1 MLTDTIAAISTG
13 GNSSG
18 INIIRISGNNAKNII
33 DKIYTNKDKLEHQ
46 KIIYG
51 KIINPST
58 KNMVDE
64 VLVSYFKEPNSF
76 TGEDVCEINCHGG
89 RKVTLQILNLVLEC
103 GARIAE
109 PGEFSKRAFLN
120 GKMDLSKAEAII
132 DVINA
137 KTSAQAKL
145 ATNQLEG
152 GLYNKV
158 EDIRDKLVTLMAEI
172 EVSIDYPEY
181 DYEEIDNGKIN
192 ERLELI
198 EKEINLLI
206 KTYDD
211 GKYIK
216 DGINLAIVGNTNV
229 GKSSLLNTLLNEEK
243 AIVTDI
249 EGTTRDII
257 EETLVIGNLVL
268 NISDTAG
275 IRDTEDVV
283 EAIGVN
289 KSLKAIDDTDMIIYL
304 LDITRGVTDKDIELL
319 NKIKTTNKPYIIGI
333 NKIDISREMIQKIKE
348 ELKDFDNIIA
358 LSAATR
364 EGIDELKDTI
374 ENIFNIS
381 SFDSE
386 ENRIVVNERHKYLL
400 ESARESLN
408 KAKQITILGESIDI
422 AAIDIKEAIEILGN
436 ITGKD
441 ASSDVVNKIFE
452 KFCLG
457 K

>member
-1 MLTDTIAAISTG
+1 MLTETIAAISTG
-13 GNSSG
+13 GTSSG
-18 INIIRISGNNAKNII
+18 INIIRISGKNAKNII
-33 DKIYTNKDKLEHQ
+33 DKIYTNKDKLDHQ

-51 KIINPST
+51 KIVNPST
-58 KNMVDE
+58 KEIVDE

-89 RKVTLQILNLVLEC
+89 RKVTLDILNLVVQN
-103 GARIAE
+103 GARLAE

-137 KTSAQAKL
+137 KTSAQAKI
-145 ATNQLEG
+145 ATNQLQG
-152 GLYNKV
+152 GLYQKV

-181 DYEEIDNGKIN
+181 DYEEISNEKII
-192 ERLELI
+192 ERINKVES
-198 EKEINLLI
+198 EIASLI

-229 GKSSLLNTLLNEEK
+229 GKSSLLNTLLKEEK

-249 EGTTRDII
+249 EGTTRDVI

-268 NISDTAG
+268 NVSDTAG
-275 IRDTEDVV
+275 IRETDDIV
-283 EAIGVN
+283 EAIGVT
-289 KSLKAIDDTDMIIYL
+289 KSLKAIEETDIVIYL
-304 LDITRGVTDKDIELL
+304 IDITRGIEAKDIELL
-319 NKIKTTNKPYIIGI
+319 NKIKDLNKPYIIGL
-333 NKIDISREMIQKIKE
+333 NKIDISREKLNEIIQQLKE
-348 ELKDFDNIIA
+348 YKNVLPISTASGEGITELKETIENMFNIKDFD
-358 LSAATR
+358 
-364 EGIDELKDTI
+364 
-374 ENIFNIS
+374 
-381 SFDSE
+381 SE
-386 ENRIVVNERHKYLL
+386 QNRIIVNERHKHLL
-400 ESARESLN
+400 QLAKESLIKAREISN
-408 KAKQITILGESIDI
+408 MGESLDI
-422 AAIDIKEAIEILGN
+422 AAIDIKQATSLLGE

-441 ASSDVVNKIFE
+441 ASIDVVNRIFE

>member
-1 MLTDTIAAISTG
+1 MLTETITAISTG

-18 INIIRISGNNAKNII
+18 INIIRISGKNAKNIVDNI
-33 DKIYTNKDKLEHQ
+33 FTNHSKLDHK

-51 KIINPST
+51 KIINPSNT
-58 KNMVDE
+58 KIIDE
-64 VLVSYFKEPNSF
+64 VLVSYFKAPNSF

-89 RKVTLQILNLVLEC
+89 RKVTLDILGLVVAQ
-103 GARIAE
+103 GARLAE

-152 GLYNKV
+152 GLYDKV
-158 EDIRDKLVTLMAEI
+158 EEIRDKLVTLMAEI

-181 DYEEIDNGKIN
+181 DYEEIDNGKLN
-192 ERLELI
+192 KKLEET
-198 EKEINLLI
+198 EKEIKLLI

-216 DGINLAIVGNTNV
+216 DGVNLAIVGNTNV

-249 EGTTRDII
+249 EGTTRDVI

-268 NISDTAG
+268 NVSDTAG
-275 IRDTEDVV
+275 IRDTEDIV
-283 EAIGVN
+283 EAIGVS
-289 KSLKAIDDTDMIIYL
+289 KSLKAIEDTDMIIYL
-304 LDITRGVTDKDIELL
+304 IDITRGIDNKDIELL
-319 NKIKTTNKPYIIGI
+319 DKIKGLNKPYIIGL
-333 NKIDISREMIQKIKE
+333 NKIDISREKLNEIKVS
-348 ELKDFDNIIA
+348 LSDYNNVIA
-358 LSAATR
+358 ISTATR
-364 EGIDELKDTI
+364 EGIDELKETI
-374 ENIFNIS
+374 ETMFNIN

-386 ENRIVVNERHKYLL
+386 ENRIVVNERHKGLL
-400 ESARESLN
+400 ERAKEHLN
-408 KAKQITILGESIDI
+408 KAKEITELGESLDI
-422 AAIDIKEAIEILGN
+422 AAIDIKEATNLLGE

>member
-1 MLTDTIAAISTG
+1 MLTETIAAISTG

-18 INIIRISGNNAKNII
+18 INIIRISGNKAL
-33 DKIYTNKDKLEHQ
+33 KIMEKIFTNFSKLDHQ

-58 KNMVDE
+58 NNIVDE
-64 VLVSYFKEPNSF
+64 VLVSCFKAPNSF

-89 RKVTLQILNLVLEC
+89 RRVTLDILNIVTSV

-120 GKMDLSKAEAII
+120 GKLDLSKAEAII

-137 KTSAQAKL
+137 KTKAQAEL
-145 ATNQLEG
+145 ALNQLEG
-152 GLYNKV
+152 GIFSRV
-158 EDIRDKLVTLMAEI
+158 ESIREKLVTLMAEI

-181 DYEEIDNGKIN
+181 DYEEITSNVLQ
-192 ERLELI
+192 ERLKDI
-198 EKEINLLI
+198 KKEIEDLL

-229 GKSSLLNTLLNEEK
+229 GKSSLLNNLLKEEK

-275 IRDTEDVV
+275 IRETSDVV

-289 KSLKAIDDTDMIIYL
+289 KSLKAIEDTDMIIYL
-304 LDITRGVTDKDIELL
+304 IDLSRGINNKDIELL
-319 NKIKTTNKPYIIGI
+319 NKIKDLGKPCIIGL
-333 NKIDISREMIQKIKE
+333 NKVDISREMVNEIKGKLNDYNNVIPISTKTSDGIE
-348 ELKDFDNIIA
+348 KLKNIIEE
-358 LSAATR
+358 T
-364 EGIDELKDTI
+364 
-374 ENIFNIS
+374 FNIS
-381 SFDSE
+381 AFDSE
-386 ENRIVVNERHKYLL
+386 ENRIVVNERHKEFL
-400 ESARESLN
+400 EKAVERISKAMEIAQKDESVDLV
-408 KAKQITILGESIDI
+408 
-422 AAIDIKEAIEILGN
+422 AIDIKETTTYLGN

-441 ASSDVVNKIFE
+441 ASSDIINKIFE

>member
-1 MLTDTIAAISTG
+1 MLTETIAAISTG

-18 INIIRISGNNAKNII
+18 INIIRISGKNAKEII
-33 DKIYTNKDKLEHQ
+33 DRIYTNKDKLDHQ
-46 KIIYG
+46 RIIYG
-51 KIINPST
+51 KIVNPST
-58 KNMVDE
+58 NRVVDE
-64 VLVSYFKEPNSF
+64 VLVSYFKAPNSF

-89 RKVTLQILNLVLEC
+89 RKVTLDILSLVVAC
-103 GARIAE
+103 GARLAE

-145 ATNQLEG
+145 ASNQLAG
-152 GLYNKV
+152 GLYDKV
-158 EDIRDKLVTLMAEI
+158 EKIRDKLVTLMAEI

-181 DYEEIDNGKIN
+181 DYDEISNDKLNTRLEEID
-192 ERLELI
+192 
-198 EKEINLLI
+198 KEIAALI

-216 DGINLAIVGNTNV
+216 DGVNLAIVGNTNV

-249 EGTTRDII
+249 EGTTRDVI

-268 NISDTAG
+268 NVSDTAG

-283 EAIGVN
+283 EAIGVS
-289 KSLKAIDDTDMIIYL
+289 KSLKAIEDTDMIIYL
-304 LDITRGVTDKDIELL
+304 IDITRGVEVKDIELL
-319 NKIKTTNKPYIIGI
+319 DKIKALGKPYIIGL
-333 NKIDISREMIQKIKE
+333 NKIDISREKLNKVKE
-348 ELKDFDNIIA
+348 QLKGYSNVISI
-358 LSAATR
+358 STSTR
-364 EGIDELKDTI
+364 EGIDELKNTI
-374 ENIFNIS
+374 ESIFNIKE
-381 SFDSE
+381 FDSE
-386 ENRIVVNERHKYLL
+386 ENRIVVNERHKQLL
-400 ESARESLN
+400 ENAKARLMKAKEITMMGESL
-408 KAKQITILGESIDI
+408 DI
-422 AAIDIKEAIEILGN
+422 AAIDIKEATSLLGD

>member
-1 MLTDTIAAISTG
+1 MLTETIAAISTG

-18 INIIRISGNNAKNII
+18 INIIRISGKNSKNII
-33 DKIYTNKDKLEHQ
+33 DKIYTNKDKLDHQ

-51 KIINPST
+51 KIVNPET
-58 KNMVDE
+58 NKIIDE

-89 RKVTLQILNLVLEC
+89 RKVTLDILNLVVAC
-103 GARIAE
+103 GARLAE

-145 ATNQLEG
+145 ASNQLEG
-152 GLYNKV
+152 GLYDKV
-158 EDIRDKLVTLMAEI
+158 ELIRDKLVTLMAEI

-181 DYEEIDNGKIN
+181 DYEEIDNGKLNI
-192 ERLELI
+192 RLKDI
-198 EKEINLLI
+198 IKEISFLI

-216 DGINLAIVGNTNV
+216 DGVNLAIVGNTNV

-249 EGTTRDII
+249 EGTTRDVI

-268 NISDTAG
+268 NVSDTAG
-275 IRDTEDVV
+275 IRETEDVV
-283 EAIGVN
+283 EAIGVS
-289 KSLKAIDDTDMIIYL
+289 KSLKAIEDTDMIIYMI
-304 LDITRGVTDKDIELL
+304 DITRGVEPKDVELL
-319 NKIKTTNKPYIIGI
+319 NKIKGLGKPYIVGL
-333 NKIDISREMIQKIKE
+333 NKIDISREKLNEIKQK
-348 ELKDFDNIIA
+348 LNDYDNVIA
-358 LSAATR
+358 ISTATR
-364 EGIDELKDTI
+364 EGIDVLKETI
-374 ENIFNIS
+374 ETIFNIKE
-381 SFDSE
+381 FDGES
-386 ENRIVVNERHKYLL
+386 NRIVVNERHKHLL
-400 ESARESLN
+400 EKAKISLNSAIEVTAIGESL
-408 KAKQITILGESIDI
+408 DI
-422 AAIDIKEAIEILGN
+422 AAIDIKQATSLLGE

>member
-1 MLTDTIAAISTG
+1 MLTETIAAISTG
-13 GNSSG
+13 GTSSG
-18 INIIRISGNNAKNII
+18 INIIRISGKNAKNII
-33 DKIYTNKDKLEHQ
+33 DKIYTNKDKLDHQ

-51 KIINPST
+51 KIVNPLT
-58 KNMVDE
+58 KEIVDE

-89 RKVTLQILNLVLEC
+89 RKVTLDILNLVVQN
-103 GARIAE
+103 GARLAE

-137 KTSAQAKL
+137 KTSAQAKI
-145 ATNQLEG
+145 ATNQLQG
-152 GLYNKV
+152 GLYQKV

-181 DYEEIDNGKIN
+181 DYEEISNEKII
-192 ERLELI
+192 ERINKVES
-198 EKEINLLI
+198 EIASLI

-229 GKSSLLNTLLNEEK
+229 GKSSLLNTLLKEEK

-249 EGTTRDII
+249 EGTTRDVI

-268 NISDTAG
+268 NVSDTAG
-275 IRDTEDVV
+275 IRETDDIV
-283 EAIGVN
+283 EAIGVT
-289 KSLKAIDDTDMIIYL
+289 KSLKAIEETDIVIYL
-304 LDITRGVTDKDIELL
+304 IDITRGIEAKDIELL
-319 NKIKTTNKPYIIGI
+319 NKIKDLNKPYIIGL
-333 NKIDISREMIQKIKE
+333 NKIDISREKLNEIIQQLKE
-348 ELKDFDNIIA
+348 YNNVLPISTASGEGITELKETIENMFNIKDFD
-358 LSAATR
+358 
-364 EGIDELKDTI
+364 
-374 ENIFNIS
+374 
-381 SFDSE
+381 SE
-386 ENRIVVNERHKYLL
+386 QNRIIVNERHKHLL
-400 ESARESLN
+400 QLAKESLIKAREISN
-408 KAKQITILGESIDI
+408 MGESLDI
-422 AAIDIKEAIEILGN
+422 AAIDIKQATSLLGE

-441 ASSDVVNKIFE
+441 ASIDVVNRIFE

>member
-1 MLTDTIAAISTG
+1 MD
-13 GNSSG
+13 
-18 INIIRISGNNAKNII
+18 
-33 DKIYTNKDKLEHQ
+33 HQ

-51 KIINPST
+51 KIVNHST
-58 KNMVDE
+58 NNIVDE

-89 RKVTLQILNLVLEC
+89 RKVTLDILNLVVAN
-103 GARIAE
+103 GARLAE

-158 EDIRDKLVTLMAEI
+158 ELLRDKLVTLMAEI

-181 DYEEIDNGKIN
+181 DYEEIDNGKLN
-192 ERLELI
+192 NRLEEI
-198 EKEINLLI
+198 EKDINVLI
-206 KTYDD
+206 KTYND

-216 DGINLAIVGNTNV
+216 DGVNLAIVGNTNV

-249 EGTTRDII
+249 EGTTRDVI
-257 EETLVIGNLVL
+257 EETLILGNLVI
-268 NISDTAG
+268 NVSDTAG

-283 EAIGVN
+283 EAIGVT
-289 KSLKAIDDTDMIIYL
+289 KSLKAIENTDMIIYL
-304 LDITRGVTDKDIELL
+304 IDTTRGIDSKDIELL
-319 NKIKTTNKPYIIGI
+319 DKIKGLGKPYIIGL
-333 NKIDISREMIQKIKE
+333 NKIDISREKLDEIKAA
-348 ELKDFDNIIA
+348 LDGYNNIIA
-358 LSAATR
+358 ISAETQ
-364 EGIDELKDTI
+364 EGIGELKETI
-374 ENIFNIS
+374 EKIFNIN

-386 ENRIVVNERHKYLL
+386 ENRIVVNERHKQLL
-400 ESARESLN
+400 EKAKVHLN
-408 KAKQITILGESIDI
+408 KAKEITLLGESLDI
-422 AAIDIKEAIEILGN
+422 AAIDIKEATSLLGE

-441 ASSDVVNKIFE
+441 ASADVVNKIFE

>member
-33 DKIYTNKDKLEHQ
+33 DRIYTNKDKLEHQ
-46 KIIYG
+46 KIMYG
-51 KIINPST
+51 KIINPLT
-58 KNMVDE
+58 NNTVDE

-192 ERLELI
+192 ERLDVI
-198 EKEINLLI
+198 EKEISSLI

-216 DGINLAIVGNTNV
+216 DGINLAIIGNTNV

-249 EGTTRDII
+249 EGTTRDVI

-275 IRDTEDVV
+275 IRDTEDIV

-304 LDITRGVTDKDIELL
+304 LDITRGVTSKDIELL
-319 NKIKTTNKPYIIGI
+319 NKIKNTNKPYIIGI
-333 NKIDISREMIQKIKE
+333 NKIDISREMIQKTKE
-348 ELKDFDNIIA
+348 ELKDFNNIIP
-358 LSAATR
+358 LSTATG
-364 EGIDELKDTI
+364 EGVDELKETI

-400 ESARESLN
+400 ERAKESLN
-408 KAKQITILGESIDI
+408 KAKQITVLRESIDI
-422 AAIDIKEAIEILGN
+422 AAIDIKETIEILGN

>member
-1 MLTDTIAAISTG
+1 MLTETIAAISTG

-18 INIIRISGNNAKNII
+18 INIIRISGKNAKNIVDNI
-33 DKIYTNKDKLEHQ
+33 FTNHSKLDHQ

-51 KIINPST
+51 KIVNQSNT
-58 KNMVDE
+58 KILDE
-64 VLVSYFKEPNSF
+64 VLVSYFKSPNSF

-89 RKVTLQILNLVLEC
+89 RKVTLDILSLVVAS
-103 GARIAE
+103 GARLAE

-152 GLYNKV
+152 GLYDKV
-158 EDIRDKLVTLMAEI
+158 ELIRDKLVTLMAEI

-181 DYEEIDNGKIN
+181 DYEEIDNGKLN
-192 ERLELI
+192 SRI
-198 EKEINLLI
+198 EEIQKEINLLI
-206 KTYDD
+206 KTYND

-216 DGINLAIVGNTNV
+216 DGVNLAIVGNTNV

-243 AIVTDI
+243 AIVTNI
-249 EGTTRDII
+249 EGTTRDVI
-257 EETLVIGNLVL
+257 EETLVIGNLLL
-268 NISDTAG
+268 NVSDTAG

-283 EAIGVN
+283 EAIGVT
-289 KSLKAIDDTDMIIYL
+289 KSLKAIEDTDMIIYL
-304 LDITRGVTDKDIELL
+304 IDITRGVEDKDIELL
-319 NKIKTTNKPYIIGI
+319 NKIKALRKPYIIGL
-333 NKIDISREMIQKIKE
+333 NKIDISREKLNEIKDK
-348 ELKDFDNIIA
+348 LSGYSNVIA
-358 LSAATR
+358 ISTATR
-364 EGIDELKDTI
+364 EGIDELKEKI
-374 ENIFNIS
+374 ETMFNIN

-386 ENRIVVNERHKYLL
+386 ENRIVVNERHKQLL
-400 ESARESLN
+400 EKAKVHLN
-408 KAKQITILGESIDI
+408 KAKEITELGESLDI
-422 AAIDIKEAIEILGN
+422 AAIDIKEATSLLGE

>member
-1 MLTDTIAAISTG
+1 MLTETIAAISTG

-18 INIIRISGNNAKNII
+18 INIIRISGKNAKDII
-33 DKIYTNKDKLEHQ
+33 DRIYTNKDKLDHQ

-51 KIINPST
+51 NIVNPST
-58 KNMVDE
+58 NKIVDE
-64 VLVSYFKEPNSF
+64 VLVSYFKAPNSF

-89 RKVTLQILNLVLEC
+89 RKVTLDILNLVIVN
-103 GARIAE
+103 GARLAE

-120 GKMDLSKAEAII
+120 GKMDLSKAEAVI

-145 ATNQLEG
+145 AANQLAG
-152 GLYNKV
+152 GLYDRV
-158 EDIRDKLVTLMAEI
+158 EIIRDKLVTLMAEI

-181 DYEEIDNGKIN
+181 DYEEISNDKLNIRLDEIN
-192 ERLELI
+192 E
-198 EKEINLLI
+198 EISALI
-206 KTYDD
+206 KTYND

-216 DGINLAIVGNTNV
+216 DGVNLAIVGNTNV

-249 EGTTRDII
+249 EGTTRDVI

-268 NISDTAG
+268 NVSDTAG

-283 EAIGVN
+283 EAIGVS
-289 KSLKAIDDTDMIIYL
+289 KSLKAIEDTDMIIYL
-304 LDITRGVTDKDIELL
+304 IDITRGVENKDIELL
-319 NKIKTTNKPYIIGI
+319 DKIKDLGKPYIIGL
-333 NKIDISREMIQKIKE
+333 NKIDISREKLEQIKQQ
-348 ELKDFDNIIA
+348 LSDYDNV
-358 LSAATR
+358 LSISTATR
-364 EGIDELKDTI
+364 EGIDILKETI
-374 ENIFNIS
+374 ETIFNIKD
-381 SFDSE
+381 FDSE
-386 ENRIVVNERHKYLL
+386 ENRIVVNERHKQLL
-400 ESARESLN
+400 E
-408 KAKQITILGESIDI
+408 KAKKSLIKAKEITILGESLDI
-422 AAIDIKEAIEILGN
+422 AAIDVKEATIILGE

>member
-1 MLTDTIAAISTG
+1 MLTETIAAISTG

-18 INIIRISGNNAKNII
+18 INIIRISGKNAKDII
-33 DKIYTNKDKLEHQ
+33 GKIYTNNDKLEHQ

-51 KIINPST
+51 KIVNPST
-58 KNMVDE
+58 NKVVDE
-64 VLVSYFKEPNSF
+64 VLVSYFKAPNSF

-89 RKVTLQILNLVLEC
+89 RKVTLDILNLVIAC
-103 GARIAE
+103 GARLAE

-145 ATNQLEG
+145 AANQLAG
-152 GLYNKV
+152 GLYDKV
-158 EDIRDKLVTLMAEI
+158 ELIRDKLVTLMAEI

-181 DYEEIDNGKIN
+181 DYEEIDNGKLN
-192 ERLELI
+192 VRLE
-198 EKEINLLI
+198 EINKDISALI

-216 DGINLAIVGNTNV
+216 DGVNLAIVGNTNV
-229 GKSSLLNTLLNEEK
+229 GKSSLLNTLLDEEK

-249 EGTTRDII
+249 EGTTRDVI

-268 NISDTAG
+268 NVSDTAG
-275 IRDTEDVV
+275 IRDTDDVV
-283 EAIGVN
+283 EAIGVS
-289 KSLKAIDDTDMIIYL
+289 KSLKAIEDTDIIIYL
-304 LDITRGVTDKDIELL
+304 IDTTRGVGDKDIELL
-319 NKIKTTNKPYIIGI
+319 NKIKSLGKPYIIGL
-333 NKIDISREMIQKIKE
+333 NKIDISREKLEKNKQQLNEYNNVISI
-348 ELKDFDNIIA
+348 
-358 LSAATR
+358 STATR
-364 EGIDELKDTI
+364 EGIDELKNTI
-374 ENIFNIS
+374 ETIFNIKE
-381 SFDSE
+381 FDSE
-386 ENRIVVNERHKYLL
+386 ENRIVVNERHKQLL
-400 ESARESLN
+400 EKARESLN
-408 KAKQITILGESIDI
+408 KAKEITIVGESLDI
-422 AAIDIKEAIEILGN
+422 ASIDIKEATNLLGD

>member
-1 MLTDTIAAISTG
+1 MLTETIAAISTG
-13 GNSSG
+13 GTSSG
-18 INIIRISGNNAKNII
+18 INIIRISGKNAKNII
-33 DKIYTNKDKLEHQ
+33 DKIYTNKDKLDHQ

-51 KIINPST
+51 KIVNPST
-58 KNMVDE
+58 KEIVDE

-89 RKVTLQILNLVLEC
+89 RKVTLDILNLVVQN
-103 GARIAE
+103 GARLAE

-137 KTSAQAKL
+137 KTSAQAKI
-145 ATNQLEG
+145 ATNRLQG
-152 GLYNKV
+152 GLYQKV

-181 DYEEIDNGKIN
+181 DYEEISNEKII
-192 ERLELI
+192 ERINKVES
-198 EKEINLLI
+198 EIASLI

-229 GKSSLLNTLLNEEK
+229 GKSSLLNTLLKEEK

-249 EGTTRDII
+249 EGTTRDVI

-268 NISDTAG
+268 NVSDTAG
-275 IRDTEDVV
+275 IRETDDIV
-283 EAIGVN
+283 EAIGVT
-289 KSLKAIDDTDMIIYL
+289 KSLKAIEETDIVIYL
-304 LDITRGVTDKDIELL
+304 IDITRGIEAKDIELL
-319 NKIKTTNKPYIIGI
+319 NKIKDLNKPYIIGL
-333 NKIDISREMIQKIKE
+333 NKIDISREKLNEIIQQLKSYNNVLPISTASGEGITELKE
-348 ELKDFDNIIA
+348 TIENMFNIKDFD
-358 LSAATR
+358 
-364 EGIDELKDTI
+364 
-374 ENIFNIS
+374 
-381 SFDSE
+381 SE
-386 ENRIVVNERHKYLL
+386 QNRIIVNERHKHLL
-400 ESARESLN
+400 QLAKESLIKAREISN
-408 KAKQITILGESIDI
+408 MGESLDI
-422 AAIDIKEAIEILGN
+422 AAIDIKQATSLLGE

-441 ASSDVVNKIFE
+441 ASIDVVNRIFE

>member
-1 MLTDTIAAISTG
+1 MLTETIAAISTG

-18 INIIRISGNNAKNII
+18 INIIRISGKDAKNII
-33 DKIYTNKDKLEHQ
+33 DKIYTNKDKLDHQ
-46 KIIYG
+46 RIIYG

-58 KNMVDE
+58 NKVVDE
-64 VLVSYFKEPNSF
+64 VLVSYFKAPNSF

-89 RKVTLQILNLVLEC
+89 RKVTLDILNLVVAC
-103 GARIAE
+103 GARLAE

-145 ATNQLEG
+145 AANQLAG
-152 GLYNKV
+152 GLYDRV
-158 EDIRDKLVTLMAEI
+158 EQIRDKLVTLMAEI

-181 DYEEIDNGKIN
+181 DYEEIDNGKLNVRLDEIN
-192 ERLELI
+192 
-198 EKEINLLI
+198 KEIASLI

-216 DGINLAIVGNTNV
+216 DGVNLAIVGNTNV

-249 EGTTRDII
+249 EGTTRDVI

-268 NISDTAG
+268 NVSDTAG
-275 IRDTEDVV
+275 IRETEDVV
-283 EAIGVN
+283 EAIGVS
-289 KSLKAIDDTDMIIYL
+289 KSLKAIEDTDMIIYL
-304 LDITRGVTDKDIELL
+304 IDITRGVDSKDIELL
-319 NKIKTTNKPYIIGI
+319 DKIKGLGKPYIVGL
-333 NKIDISREMIQKIKE
+333 NKIDISREKLNEIKE
-348 ELKDFDNIIA
+348 QLKNYDNVISI
-358 LSAATR
+358 STATR
-364 EGIDELKDTI
+364 EGIDTLKETI
-374 ENIFNIS
+374 ETIFNIKE
-381 SFDSE
+381 FDSE
-386 ENRIVVNERHKYLL
+386 ENRIVVNERHRGLL
-400 ESARESLN
+400 EKAKDSLN
-408 KAKQITILGESIDI
+408 KAKEITMLGESLDI
-422 AAIDIKEAIEILGN
+422 AAIDIKQATSLLGD

>member
-1 MLTDTIAAISTG
+1 MLTETIAAISTG

-18 INIIRISGNNAKNII
+18 INIIRISGKNAKDII
-33 DKIYTNKDKLEHQ
+33 DRIYTNKDKLDHQ

-51 KIINPST
+51 NIVNPST
-58 KNMVDE
+58 NKIVDE
-64 VLVSYFKEPNSF
+64 VLVSYFKAPNSF

-89 RKVTLQILNLVLEC
+89 RKVTLDILNLVIAN
-103 GARIAE
+103 GARLAE

-120 GKMDLSKAEAII
+120 GKMDLSKAEAVI

-145 ATNQLEG
+145 AANQLAG
-152 GLYNKV
+152 GLYDRV
-158 EDIRDKLVTLMAEI
+158 EIIRDKLITLMAEI

-181 DYEEIDNGKIN
+181 DYEEISNDKLNIRLDEIN
-192 ERLELI
+192 E
-198 EKEINLLI
+198 EISALI
-206 KTYDD
+206 KTYND

-216 DGINLAIVGNTNV
+216 DGVNLAIVGNTNV

-249 EGTTRDII
+249 EGTTRDVI

-268 NISDTAG
+268 NVSDTAG

-283 EAIGVN
+283 EAIGVS
-289 KSLKAIDDTDMIIYL
+289 KSLKAIEDTDMIIYL
-304 LDITRGVTDKDIELL
+304 IDITRGVENKDIELL
-319 NKIKTTNKPYIIGI
+319 DKIKDLGKPYIIGL
-333 NKIDISREMIQKIKE
+333 NKIDISREKLEQIKQQ
-348 ELKDFDNIIA
+348 LSDYDNV
-358 LSAATR
+358 LSISTATR
-364 EGIDELKDTI
+364 EGIDILKETI
-374 ENIFNIS
+374 ETIFNIKD
-381 SFDSE
+381 FDSE
-386 ENRIVVNERHKYLL
+386 ENRIVVNERHKQLL
-400 ESARESLN
+400 E
-408 KAKQITILGESIDI
+408 KAKKSLIKAKEITILGESLDI
-422 AAIDIKEAIEILGN
+422 AAIDVKEATIILGE

>member
-1 MLTDTIAAISTG
+1 MLTETIAAISTG
-13 GNSSG
+13 GSSSG
-18 INIIRISGNNAKNII
+18 INIIRISGKDAKNII

-46 KIIYG
+46 KIIFG

-58 KNMVDE
+58 DKVIDE
-64 VLVSYFKEPNSF
+64 VLVSYFKAPNSF

-89 RKVTLQILNLVLEC
+89 RRVTLDILNLVVSC
-103 GARIAE
+103 GARLAE

-137 KTSAQAKL
+137 KTSVQAKL
-145 ATNQLEG
+145 AANQLAG
-152 GLYNKV
+152 GLYDKV
-158 EDIRDKLVTLMAEI
+158 ESIRDKLVTLMAEI

-181 DYEEIDNGKIN
+181 DYEEISNDKLNDRIN
-192 ERLELI
+192 EI
-198 EKEINLLI
+198 NSEISLLI

-216 DGINLAIVGNTNV
+216 DGVNLAIVGNTNV

-249 EGTTRDII
+249 EGTTRDVI

-268 NISDTAG
+268 NVSDTAG
-275 IRDTEDVV
+275 IRETEDVV
-283 EAIGVN
+283 EAIGVS
-289 KSLKAIDDTDMIIYL
+289 KSLKAIEDTDMIIYL
-304 LDITRGVTDKDIELL
+304 IDITRGVDAKDIELL
-319 NKIKTTNKPYIIGI
+319 DKIKGLGKPYIIGL
-333 NKIDISREMIQKIKE
+333 NKIDISREKLDQVKE
-348 ELKDFDNIIA
+348 ALKEYDNVISI
-358 LSAATR
+358 STATR
-364 EGIDELKDTI
+364 EGIDTLKETI
-374 ENIFNIS
+374 ETIFNIKE
-381 SFDSE
+381 FDSG
-386 ENRIVVNERHKYLL
+386 ENKIVVNERHKQLL
-400 ESARESLN
+400 EKARASLNNAKEIANMGESL
-408 KAKQITILGESIDI
+408 DI
-422 AAIDIKEAIEILGN
+422 AAIDVKEATSILGE

-441 ASSDVVNKIFE
+441 ASTDVVNKIFE

>member
-33 DKIYTNKDKLEHQ
+33 DRIYTNKDKLEHQ
-46 KIIYG
+46 KIMYG
-51 KIINPST
+51 KIINPLT
-58 KNMVDE
+58 NNTVDE

-192 ERLELI
+192 ERLDVI
-198 EKEINLLI
+198 EKEISSLI

-216 DGINLAIVGNTNV
+216 DGINLAIIGNTNV

-249 EGTTRDII
+249 EGTTRDVI

-275 IRDTEDVV
+275 IRDTEDIV

-304 LDITRGVTDKDIELL
+304 LDITRGVTSKDIELL
-319 NKIKTTNKPYIIGI
+319 NKIKNTNKPYIIGI
-333 NKIDISREMIQKIKE
+333 NKIDISREMIQKTKE
-348 ELKDFDNIIA
+348 ELKDFNHIIP
-358 LSAATR
+358 LSTATG
-364 EGIDELKDTI
+364 EGVDELKETI

-400 ESARESLN
+400 ERAKESLN
-408 KAKQITILGESIDI
+408 KAKQITVLGESIDI
-422 AAIDIKEAIEILGN
+422 AAIDIKETIEILGN

>member
-1 MLTDTIAAISTG
+1 
-13 GNSSG
+13 
-18 INIIRISGNNAKNII
+18 
-33 DKIYTNKDKLEHQ
+33 
-46 KIIYG
+46 
-51 KIINPST
+51 
-58 KNMVDE
+58 
-64 VLVSYFKEPNSF
+64 
-76 TGEDVCEINCHGG
+76 
-89 RKVTLQILNLVLEC
+89 
-103 GARIAE
+103 
-109 PGEFSKRAFLN
+109 
-120 GKMDLSKAEAII
+120 MDLSKAEAII
-132 DVINA
+132 DIINA

-152 GLYNKV
+152 GLYDRV
-158 EDIRDKLVTLMAEI
+158 ELIRDKLITLMAEI

-181 DYEEIDNGKIN
+181 DYEDIDNEKLN
-192 ERLELI
+192 VRLEEI

-216 DGINLAIVGNTNV
+216 DGVNLAIVGNTNV

-249 EGTTRDII
+249 EGTTRDVI

-268 NISDTAG
+268 NVSDTAG

-283 EAIGVN
+283 EAIGVT

-304 LDITRGVTDKDIELL
+304 IDITRGIDNKDIELL
-319 NKIKTTNKPYIIGI
+319 NKIKGLNKPYIIGL
-333 NKIDISREMIQKIKE
+333 NKIDISREKLDGMKQQ
-348 ELKDFDNIIA
+348 LMGYDSVIA
-358 LSAATR
+358 ISTATR
-364 EGIDELKDTI
+364 EGIDELKETI
-374 ENIFNIS
+374 ETIFNIN

-386 ENRIVVNERHKYLL
+386 ENRIIVNERHKQLL
-400 ESARESLN
+400 ETTKIYLN
-408 KAKQITILGESIDI
+408 KAKEITNLGESLDI
-422 AAIDIKEAIEILGN
+422 AAIDIKEATSLLGE

>member
-1 MLTDTIAAISTG
+1 MLTETIVAISTG

-18 INIIRISGNNAKNII
+18 INIIRISGKNAKEII
-33 DKIYTNKDKLEHQ
+33 DRIFTNKTKLDHQ

-51 KIINPST
+51 KIINPFT
-58 KNMVDE
+58 NTFVDE
-64 VLVSYFKEPNSF
+64 VLVSYFKGPNSF

-89 RKVTLQILNLVLEC
+89 RRVTLDILNLAVSC
-103 GARIAE
+103 GARLAE

-132 DVINA
+132 DIINA
-137 KTSAQAKL
+137 KTSAQTKL

-152 GLYNKV
+152 GLYAKV
-158 EDIRDKLVTLMAEI
+158 EKIRDKLITLMAEI

-181 DYEEIDNGKIN
+181 DYEEIDNEKLN
-192 ERLELI
+192 VRLEEI
-198 EKEINLLI
+198 EKEINILI

-216 DGINLAIVGNTNV
+216 DGVNLAIVGNTNV

-249 EGTTRDII
+249 EGTTRDVI

-268 NISDTAG
+268 NVSDTAG
-275 IRDTEDVV
+275 IRETDDVV

-289 KSLKAIDDTDMIIYL
+289 KSLKAIEDTDMIIYL
-304 LDITRGVTDKDIELL
+304 IDITRGIDNKDIELL
-319 NKIKTTNKPYIIGI
+319 DKIKGLNKPYIIGL
-333 NKIDISREMIQKIKE
+333 NKIDISREKLNEIKQQ
-348 ELKDFDNIIA
+348 LIGYNNVIA
-358 LSAATR
+358 ISTATR
-364 EGIDELKDTI
+364 EGIGDLKETI
-374 ENIFNIS
+374 ETIFNIN

-386 ENRIVVNERHKYLL
+386 ENRIIVNERHKQLL
-400 ESARESLN
+400 ESTKIYLN
-408 KAKQITILGESIDI
+408 KAKEITNLGESLDI
-422 AAIDIKEAIEILGN
+422 AAIDIKEATSMLGE

>member
-13 GNSSG
+13 GSSSG
-18 INIIRISGNNAKNII
+18 INIIRISGKNAKNII
-33 DKIYTNKDKLEHQ
+33 DKIYTNKDKLDHQ

-51 KIINPST
+51 KIVNPLT
-58 KNMVDE
+58 KSVVDE

-76 TGEDVCEINCHGG
+76 TGEDICEINCHGG
-89 RKVTLQILNLVLEC
+89 RKVTLDILNLVVAN
-103 GARIAE
+103 GARLAE

-137 KTSAQAKL
+137 KTSAQAKI
-145 ATNQLEG
+145 ASNQLEG

-158 EDIRDKLVTLMAEI
+158 ELLRDKLVTLMAEI

-181 DYEEIDNGKIN
+181 DYEEISN
-192 ERLELI
+192 EKLNNRLD
-198 EKEINLLI
+198 EINQELMLLI

-216 DGINLAIVGNTNV
+216 DGVNLAIVGNTNV

-249 EGTTRDII
+249 EGTTRDVI

-268 NISDTAG
+268 NVSDTAG
-275 IRDTEDVV
+275 IRETEDVV
-283 EAIGVN
+283 ESIGVT
-289 KSLKAIDDTDMIIYL
+289 KSLKAIQDTDMIIYL
-304 LDITRGVTDKDIELL
+304 IDLSRGINGKDIELL
-319 NKIKTTNKPYIIGI
+319 NKIKELKKPYIVGL
-333 NKIDISREMIQKIKE
+333 NKIDISRENIANVKE
-348 ELKDFDNIIA
+348 QLKEYSNVIA
-358 LSAATR
+358 ISTATR
-364 EGIDELKDTI
+364 EGIEELKQTI
-374 ENIFNIS
+374 EDIFNIS
-381 SFDSE
+381 NFDSE
-386 ENRIVVNERHKYLL
+386 ENRIVVNERHKQIL
-400 ESARESLN
+400 EKAKERLIKAKEITMIGESL
-408 KAKQITILGESIDI
+408 DI
-422 AAIDIKEAIEILGN
+422 AAIDIKEATSLLGE

>member
-1 MLTDTIAAISTG
+1 MLTETIAAISTG

-18 INIIRISGNNAKNII
+18 INIIRISGKNSKEII
-33 DKIYTNKDKLEHQ
+33 DKIFTNNDKLDHQ

-51 KIINPST
+51 KIVNTST
-58 KNMVDE
+58 KKIIDE
-64 VLVSYFKEPNSF
+64 VLVSYFKAPNSF

-89 RKVTLQILNLVLEC
+89 RKVTLDILNLVVAC
-103 GARIAE
+103 GARLAE

-145 ATNQLEG
+145 AANQLAG
-152 GLYNKV
+152 GLYDRV
-158 EDIRDKLVTLMAEI
+158 ELIRDKLVTLMAEI

-181 DYEEIDNGKIN
+181 DYEEIDNGKLN
-192 ERLELI
+192 ERLEEI
-198 EKEINLLI
+198 KKEIEFLI
-206 KTYDD
+206 KTYND

-216 DGINLAIVGNTNV
+216 DGVNLAIVGNTNV

-249 EGTTRDII
+249 EGTTRDVI

-268 NISDTAG
+268 NVSDTAG
-275 IRDTEDVV
+275 IRDTKDVV
-283 EAIGVN
+283 EAIGVS
-289 KSLKAIDDTDMIIYL
+289 KSLKAIEDTDMIIYL
-304 LDITRGVTDKDIELL
+304 IDITRGVDGKDIELL
-319 NKIKTTNKPYIIGI
+319 NKIKMLGKPYIVGL
-333 NKIDISREMIQKIKE
+333 NKIDISREKLDEIKQK
-348 ELKDFDNIIA
+348 LNVYNNVIA
-358 LSAATR
+358 ISTATR
-364 EGIDELKDTI
+364 EGINTLKETI
-374 ENIFNIS
+374 ETIFNIKE
-381 SFDSE
+381 FDGE
-386 ENRIVVNERHKYLL
+386 ENRIVVNERHKQLL
-400 ESARESLN
+400 EKAMMHLN
-408 KAKQITILGESIDI
+408 KAKETTIIGESLDI
-422 AAIDIKEAIEILGN
+422 AAIDVKEATSLLGE

>member
-1 MLTDTIAAISTG
+1 MLTETIAAVSTG

-18 INIIRISGNNAKNII
+18 INIIRISGKNAKSII
-33 DKIYTNKDKLEHQ
+33 DNIFTNYSKLDHQ

-51 KIINPST
+51 KIVNPTNT
-58 KNMVDE
+58 KILDE

-89 RKVTLQILNLVLEC
+89 RKVTLDILNLVVAS
-103 GARIAE
+103 GARLAE

-152 GLYNKV
+152 GLYDRV
-158 EDIRDKLVTLMAEI
+158 ELIRDKLVTLMAEI

-181 DYEEIDNGKIN
+181 DYEEIDNGKLN
-192 ERLELI
+192 LRLEQI

-206 KTYDD
+206 KTYND

-216 DGINLAIVGNTNV
+216 DGVNLAIVGNTNV

-249 EGTTRDII
+249 EGTTRDVI
-257 EETLVIGNLVL
+257 EETLVIGNLML
-268 NISDTAG
+268 NVSDTAG
-275 IRDTEDVV
+275 IRDTEDIV
-283 EAIGVN
+283 EAIGVT
-289 KSLKAIDDTDMIIYL
+289 KSLKAIEDTDMIIYL
-304 LDITRGVTDKDIELL
+304 IDITRGIDNKDIELL
-319 NKIKTTNKPYIIGI
+319 DKIKGLNKPYIIGL
-333 NKIDISREMIQKIKE
+333 NKIDISREKLNEIKDR
-348 ELKDFDNIIA
+348 LSDYNNVIA
-358 LSAATR
+358 ISTATR
-364 EGIDELKDTI
+364 EGIDELKETI
-374 ENIFNIS
+374 ETMFNIN

-386 ENRIVVNERHKYLL
+386 ENRIVVNERHKQLL
-400 ESARESLN
+400 EKAKKHLN
-408 KAKQITILGESIDI
+408 KAKEITELGESLDI
-422 AAIDIKEAIEILGN
+422 AAIDVKETTSLLGE

>member
-1 MLTDTIAAISTG
+1 MLTETIAAISTG

-18 INIIRISGNNAKNII
+18 INIIRISGKQAKSII
-33 DKIYTNKDKLEHQ
+33 DKIFTNQNKLEHQ

-51 KIINPST
+51 KILDYSKSKII
-58 KNMVDE
+58 DE
-64 VLVSYFKEPNSF
+64 VLVSYFKAPNSF

-89 RKVTLQILNLVLEC
+89 RKVTLDILNLVVKQ
-103 GARIAE
+103 GARLAE

-152 GLYNKV
+152 GLYDKV
-158 EDIRDKLVTLMAEI
+158 EQIRDKLITLMAEI

-181 DYEEIDNGKIN
+181 DYEEIDNGKLSN
-192 ERLELI
+192 RLDEI
-198 EKEINLLI
+198 KKDINLLI
-206 KTYDD
+206 KTYND

-229 GKSSLLNTLLNEEK
+229 GKSSLLNTLLKEEK

-249 EGTTRDII
+249 EGTTRDVI

-268 NISDTAG
+268 NVSDTAG
-275 IRDTEDVV
+275 IRETDDVV
-283 EAIGVN
+283 EAIGVT
-289 KSLKAIDDTDMIIYL
+289 KSLNAIENTDIIIYL
-304 LDITRGVTDKDIELL
+304 IDVIRGISDKDIELL
-319 NKIKTTNKPYIIGI
+319 EKIQKLNKPYIIGI
-333 NKIDISREMIQKIKE
+333 NKVDISREKLVEIKD
-348 ELKDFDNIIA
+348 K
-358 LSAATR
+358 LSKYNNVIPLSTATN
-364 EGIDELKDTI
+364 EGIETLKETI
-374 ENIFNIS
+374 ENIFNINE
-381 SFDSE
+381 FDSE
-386 ENRIVVNERHKYLL
+386 ENRIVVNERHKQLL
-400 ESARESLN
+400 DKANIHLDKAKEITTLCESL
-408 KAKQITILGESIDI
+408 DI
-422 AAIDIKEAIEILGN
+422 AAIDIKEATNMLGE

-441 ASSDVVNKIFE
+441 VSSDVVNKIFE

>member
-1 MLTDTIAAISTG
+1 MLTETIAAISTG
-13 GNSSG
+13 GTSSG
-18 INIIRISGNNAKNII
+18 INIIRISGKNAENII
-33 DKIYTNKDKLEHQ
+33 DKIYTNKDKLDHQ

-51 KIINPST
+51 KIVNPST
-58 KNMVDE
+58 KEIVDE

-89 RKVTLQILNLVLEC
+89 RKVTLDILNLVVQN
-103 GARIAE
+103 GARLAE

-137 KTSAQAKL
+137 KTSAQAKI
-145 ATNQLEG
+145 ATNQLQG
-152 GLYNKV
+152 GLYQKV

-181 DYEEIDNGKIN
+181 DYEEISNEKII
-192 ERLELI
+192 ERRNKVES
-198 EKEINLLI
+198 EIASLI

-229 GKSSLLNTLLNEEK
+229 GKSSLLNTLLKEEK

-249 EGTTRDII
+249 EGTTRDVI

-268 NISDTAG
+268 NVSDTAG
-275 IRDTEDVV
+275 IRETDDIV
-283 EAIGVN
+283 EAIGVT
-289 KSLKAIDDTDMIIYL
+289 KSLKAIEETDIVIYL
-304 LDITRGVTDKDIELL
+304 IDITRGIEAKDIELL
-319 NKIKTTNKPYIIGI
+319 NKIKDLNKPYIIGL
-333 NKIDISREMIQKIKE
+333 NKIDISREKLNEIIQQLKSYNNVLPISTASGEGITELKE
-348 ELKDFDNIIA
+348 TIENMFNIKDFD
-358 LSAATR
+358 
-364 EGIDELKDTI
+364 
-374 ENIFNIS
+374 
-381 SFDSE
+381 SE
-386 ENRIVVNERHKYLL
+386 QNRIIVNERHKHLL
-400 ESARESLN
+400 QLAKESLIKAREISN
-408 KAKQITILGESIDI
+408 MGESLDI
-422 AAIDIKEAIEILGN
+422 AAIDIKQATSLLGE

-441 ASSDVVNKIFE
+441 ASIDVVNRIFE

>member
-1 MLTDTIAAISTG
+1 MLTETIAAISTG
-13 GNSSG
+13 GTSSG
-18 INIIRISGNNAKNII
+18 INIIRISGKNAKNII
-33 DKIYTNKDKLEHQ
+33 DKIYTNKDKLDHQ

-51 KIINPST
+51 KIVNPST
-58 KNMVDE
+58 KEIVDE
-64 VLVSYFKEPNSF
+64 VLVAYFKEPNSF

-89 RKVTLQILNLVLEC
+89 RKVTLDILNLVVQN
-103 GARIAE
+103 GARLAE

-137 KTSAQAKL
+137 KTSAQAKI
-145 ATNQLEG
+145 ATNQLQG
-152 GLYNKV
+152 GLYQKV

-181 DYEEIDNGKIN
+181 DYEEISNEKII
-192 ERLELI
+192 ERINKVES
-198 EKEINLLI
+198 EIASLI

-229 GKSSLLNTLLNEEK
+229 GKSSLLNTLLKEEK

-249 EGTTRDII
+249 EGTTRDVI

-268 NISDTAG
+268 NVSDTAG
-275 IRDTEDVV
+275 IRETDDIV
-283 EAIGVN
+283 EAIGVT
-289 KSLKAIDDTDMIIYL
+289 KSLKAIEETDIVIYL
-304 LDITRGVTDKDIELL
+304 IDITRGIEAKDIELL
-319 NKIKTTNKPYIIGI
+319 NKIKDLNKPYIIGL
-333 NKIDISREMIQKIKE
+333 NKIDISREKLNEIIQQLKE
-348 ELKDFDNIIA
+348 YNNVLPISTASGEGITELKETIENMFNIKDFD
-358 LSAATR
+358 
-364 EGIDELKDTI
+364 
-374 ENIFNIS
+374 
-381 SFDSE
+381 SE
-386 ENRIVVNERHKYLL
+386 QNRIIVNERHKHLL
-400 ESARESLN
+400 QLAKESLI
-408 KAKQITILGESIDI
+408 KARKISNMGESLDI
-422 AAIDIKEAIEILGN
+422 AAIDIKQATSLLGE

-441 ASSDVVNKIFE
+441 ASIDVVNRIFE

>member
-1 MLTDTIAAISTG
+1 MLTETIAAISTG

-18 INIIRISGNNAKNII
+18 INIIRISGKNAKNII
-33 DKIYTNKDKLEHQ
+33 DKIYTNKDKLDHQ

-51 KIINPST
+51 KIVNPET
-58 KNMVDE
+58 NKIIDE

-89 RKVTLQILNLVLEC
+89 RKVTLDILNLVVAC
-103 GARIAE
+103 GARLAE

-145 ATNQLEG
+145 ASNQLEG
-152 GLYNKV
+152 GLYDKV
-158 EDIRDKLVTLMAEI
+158 ELIRDKLVTLMAEI

-181 DYEEIDNGKIN
+181 DYEEIDNGKLNI
-192 ERLELI
+192 RLKDI
-198 EKEINLLI
+198 IKEISFLI

-216 DGINLAIVGNTNV
+216 DGVNLAIVGNTNV

-249 EGTTRDII
+249 EGTTRDVI

-268 NISDTAG
+268 NVSDTAG
-275 IRDTEDVV
+275 IRETEDVV
-283 EAIGVN
+283 EAIGVS
-289 KSLKAIDDTDMIIYL
+289 KSLKAIEDTDMIIYMI
-304 LDITRGVTDKDIELL
+304 DITRGVEPKDVELL
-319 NKIKTTNKPYIIGI
+319 NKIKGLGKPYIVGL
-333 NKIDISREMIQKIKE
+333 NKIDISREKLNEIKQK
-348 ELKDFDNIIA
+348 LNAYDNVIA
-358 LSAATR
+358 ISTATR
-364 EGIDELKDTI
+364 EGIDRLKETI
-374 ENIFNIS
+374 ETIFNIKE
-381 SFDSE
+381 FDGES
-386 ENRIVVNERHKYLL
+386 NRIVVNERHKHLL
-400 ESARESLN
+400 EKAKTSLN
-408 KAKQITILGESIDI
+408 KAIEVTTIGESLDI
-422 AAIDIKEAIEILGN
+422 AAIDIKQATSLLGE

>member
-1 MLTDTIAAISTG
+1 MLTETIAAISTG

-18 INIIRISGNNAKNII
+18 INIIRISGKNAKTII
-33 DKIYTNKDKLEHQ
+33 DKIYTNKDKLDHQ

-51 KIINPST
+51 KIINPLT
-58 KNMVDE
+58 NKIVDE
-64 VLVSYFKEPNSF
+64 VLVSYFKAPNSF

-89 RKVTLQILNLVLEC
+89 RKVTLDILNLVVSN
-103 GARIAE
+103 GARLAE

-120 GKMDLSKAEAII
+120 GKMDLSKAEAVI

-145 ATNQLEG
+145 AANQLAG
-152 GLYNKV
+152 GLYDRV
-158 EDIRDKLVTLMAEI
+158 EVIRDKLVTLMAEI

-181 DYEEIDNGKIN
+181 DYEEISNDKLNG
-192 ERLELI
+192 RLD
-198 EKEINLLI
+198 EINKQISALI
-206 KTYDD
+206 KTYND

-216 DGINLAIVGNTNV
+216 DGVNLAIVGNTNV

-249 EGTTRDII
+249 EGTTRDVI

-268 NISDTAG
+268 NVSDTAG

-283 EAIGVN
+283 EAIGVS
-289 KSLKAIDDTDMIIYL
+289 KSLKAIEDTDMIIYL
-304 LDITRGVTDKDIELL
+304 IDITRGVEDKDIELL
-319 NKIKTTNKPYIIGI
+319 DKIKVLGKPYIIGL
-333 NKIDISREMIQKIKE
+333 NKIDISREKLNEIKQQ
-348 ELKDFDNIIA
+348 LSDYDNVISI
-358 LSAATR
+358 STATR
-364 EGIDELKDTI
+364 EGIDTLKETI
-374 ENIFNIS
+374 ETIFNIKD
-381 SFDSE
+381 FDSE
-386 ENRIVVNERHKYLL
+386 ENRIVVNERHKQLL
-400 ESARESLN
+400 ERARESLI
-408 KAKQITILGESIDI
+408 KAKEITLLGESLDI
-422 AAIDIKEAIEILGN
+422 AAIDIKEATSVLGE

>member
-1 MLTDTIAAISTG
+1 MLTETIAAISTG

-18 INIIRISGNNAKNII
+18 INIIRICGDNALNII
-33 DKIYTNKDKLEHQ
+33 KKIFTNYQKLNHQ

-51 KIINPST
+51 KIINPS
-58 KNMVDE
+58 NNLIVDE
-64 VLVSYFKEPNSF
+64 VLVSCFKAPNSF
-76 TGEDVCEINCHGG
+76 TGEDTIEINCHGG
-89 RKVTLQILNLVLEC
+89 RKVTLEILNLVISN

-137 KTSAQAKL
+137 KTNIQAKL
-145 ATNQLEG
+145 AANQLEG
-152 GLYNKV
+152 GIFSKI
-158 EDIRDKLVTLMAEI
+158 EQARDKLVTLMAEI

-181 DYEEIDNGKIN
+181 DYEEITNVKLKLRIDESIKDID
-192 ERLELI
+192 
-198 EKEINLLI
+198 KLI
-206 KTYDD
+206 KSYNE

-216 DGINLAIVGNTNV
+216 DGINVAIVGNTNV

-249 EGTTRDII
+249 EGTTRDVI

-275 IRDTEDVV
+275 IRDTEDIV
-283 EAIGVN
+283 ESIGVN
-289 KSLKAIDDTDMIIYL
+289 KSLKAIEDKDMIIYL
-304 LDITRGVTDKDIELL
+304 IDVERGVCAKDLELL
-319 NKIKTTNKPYIIGI
+319 EKIKLLNKPYIIGL
-333 NKIDISREMIQKIKE
+333 NKVDISREKYNETKAKLVEYDNVIALSTKTKEGIQ
-348 ELKDFDNIIA
+348 ELKDLIEKLFDV
-358 LSAATR
+358 SQFET
-364 EGIDELKDTI
+364 
-374 ENIFNIS
+374 
-381 SFDSE
+381 E
-386 ENRIVVNERHKYLL
+386 ENQVIVNERHKELL
-400 ESARESLN
+400 D
-408 KAKQITILGESIDI
+408 KAKQELQNAIHVIELGESLDI
-422 AAIDIKEAIEILGN
+422 AAINIKEAISLLGN

-441 ASSDVVNKIFE
+441 ASVDVVNKIFE